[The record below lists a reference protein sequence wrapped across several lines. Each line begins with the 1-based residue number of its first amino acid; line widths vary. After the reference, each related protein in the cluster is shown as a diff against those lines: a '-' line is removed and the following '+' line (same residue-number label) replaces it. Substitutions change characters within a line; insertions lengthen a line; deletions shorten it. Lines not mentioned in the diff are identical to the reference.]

1 MSFLVHWPKSD
12 ADHLIV
18 TSREMLNLEEMILS
32 SGLPVEALME
42 KVGQKMSRWFLNRA
56 NLISKGVIVL
66 VGPGHNGGDGL
77 VVARELHL
85 AGINVSIWCPF
96 PFLKPLTIK
105 QFSYAT
111 WLGIKQIK
119 NIPNAGGEELW
130 IEALLGVG
138 QSRTLPSK
146 ILDLLESRQIKC
158 PGKLVSLDVPAGLCS
173 DTGRP
178 LKRIAACA
186 SFTLTVGFYKRGLI
200 QDAALPFVGNLIR
213 IDFGFPEKVLREW
226 ISKASCRVN
235 FSDINNFDWPTPSLI
250 ASKYERGRVLVIA
263 GSEKY
268 PGAAVLTIKGV
279 LASGAGSLKAALPK
293 ILADSFWEYQP
304 EVVLAESLAQSR
316 TGGLNIGTFL
326 QNYDFH
332 QIDSLVIGPGIGFSD
347 EIWSE
352 VSSQLEI
359 FEGLIIFDADALNRI
374 SKDQKGWQWLRK
386 RKGNTVIT
394 PHIQEFKRLFK
405 DIDHSCPISA
415 AIEAA
420 KLSGAGILLKGAHSV
435 FAAPSGESWVIGES
449 APWVA
454 RTGLGDVLAGF
465 LAGVGSLYLA
475 IHKRI
480 DWDIF
485 AAATLIHASS
495 AKDCKNGSTATEISS
510 FLAAEVKNINKVEY
524 LEKEI

>member
-1 MSFLVHWPKSD
+1 MHWPKSD
-12 ADHLIV
+12 AEHLIV
-18 TSREMLNLEEMILS
+18 TAREMINLEEMILS

-56 NLISKGVIVL
+56 DLISKGVIVL

-85 AGINVSIWCPF
+85 AGINVSICCPL
-96 PFLKPLTIK
+96 PLIKPLTIK

-111 WLGIKQIK
+111 WLGIKQI
-119 NIPNAGGEELW
+119 NNVPNPDGEELW
-130 IEALLGVG
+130 VEALFGVG

-146 ILDLLESRQIKC
+146 ILDLLKSRQIKC
-158 PGKLVSLDVPAGLCS
+158 PGRLISLDVPAGLCS

-178 LKRIAACA
+178 FTSIAAYS
-186 SFTLTVGFYKRGLI
+186 SFTLTVGFHKRGLI

-213 IDFGFPEKVLREW
+213 IDFGFPEKVLSKW
-226 ISKASCRVN
+226 ISKTSCRVD
-235 FSDINNFDWPTPSLI
+235 FSDIYTFDWPTPSLI

-268 PGAAVLTIKGV
+268 PGAAVLAIKGV
-279 LASGAGSLKAALPK
+279 LASGAGSVKAALPK
-293 ILADSFWEYQP
+293 ILADSLWEHQP
-304 EVVLAESLAQSR
+304 EVVLAESLESSR
-316 TGGLNIGTFL
+316 AGGVNIGGFL

-347 EIWSE
+347 ETWSE

-359 FEGLIIFDADALNRI
+359 FEGLVVFDADALNRI
-374 SKDQKGWQWLRK
+374 SQEDKGWKWLK
-386 RKGNTVIT
+386 ERKGKTVIT
-394 PHIQEFKRLFK
+394 PHIHEFKRLFK
-405 DIDHSCPISA
+405 DIDYSCPVSA

-420 KLSGAGILLKGAHSV
+420 KLSGTGILLKGAHSV
-435 FAAPSGESWVIGES
+435 FAAPSGDSWVIGES

-465 LAGVGSLYLA
+465 LAGVGALYLA
-475 IHKRI
+475 THKRL

-485 AAATLIHASS
+485 AMATLIHASS
-495 AKDCKNGSTATEISS
+495 AKDCENGSTASEISS
-510 FLAAEVKNINKVEY
+510 FLAAEVKNINKAEY